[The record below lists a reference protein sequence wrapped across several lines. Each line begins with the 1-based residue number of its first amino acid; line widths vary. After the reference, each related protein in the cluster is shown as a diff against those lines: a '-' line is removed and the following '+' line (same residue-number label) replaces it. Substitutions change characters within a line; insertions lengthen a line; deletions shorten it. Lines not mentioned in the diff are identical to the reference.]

1 MDYVLLG
8 MIIEKATGSS
18 ISSQLTD
25 RFFEPLGLEHTLLY
39 PEQVYPID
47 TMAHMWWDASGTGEP
62 VDVVEGAG
70 ELPLASLWSALW
82 VSCAIHSTAED
93 LARFT
98 KDLFEGRAIQQDALE
113 KMLTPG
119 PEIDSDV
126 YYGYSVIIER
136 IDGKTVY
143 WHPGGAGY
151 SSVYFYVPEDGISI
165 AVLGNLMVDL
175 KPVAVA
181 LYEAYVEHQK

>member
-1 MDYVLLG
+1 MCCLLG
-8 MIIEKATGSS
+8 LWFSVSS
-18 ISSQLTD
+18 ENKNS
-25 RFFEPLGLEHTLLY
+25 EVLGLEHTFLY
-39 PEQVYPID
+39 PEQVYPTD
-47 TMAHMWWDASGTGEP
+47 KMAHMWWDVSGTGEP

-70 ELPLASLWSALW
+70 ELPLASLWSGLW
-82 VSCAIHSTAED
+82 ISCAIHSTAED

-98 KDLFEGRAIQQDALE
+98 KDLSEGRVIQQDALE
-113 KMLTPG
+113 RMLTPG
-119 PEIDSDV
+119 PEMDPDV
-126 YYGYSVIIER
+126 YYGYSVVVEKV
-136 IDGKTVY
+136 DGKTVY

-175 KPVAVA
+175 KPIAIA